1 MDILQAMK
9 ERHSVRAYTGQK
21 IESEKRQ
28 QLDALIRACNEESGL
43 HIRIRYDDP
52 TGFDSRLAH
61 YGKFQ
66 NVDNYIILAGK
77 PSRDLQEK
85 CGYYGEKIVL
95 EAQMMGLNTCWVA
108 LSFNKSAVEK
118 LIPTGEKM
126 VLVIAIGY
134 GKTQGTAH
142 KGKTIEGV
150 LDTKGE
156 VPDWFQKG
164 AEAALLAP
172 TAINQQKFKI
182 GMKDGNPTI
191 RIAGMGP
198 YTKIDLGIVKYHFEA
213 ASGHKVK

>member
-1 MDILQAMK
+1 
-9 ERHSVRAYTGQK
+9 
-21 IESEKRQ
+21 
-28 QLDALIRACNEESGL
+28 
-43 HIRIRYDDP
+43 
-52 TGFDSRLAH
+52 
-61 YGKFQ
+61 
-66 NVDNYIILAGK
+66 
-77 PSRDLQEK
+77 
-85 CGYYGEKIVL
+85 
-95 EAQMMGLNTCWVA
+95 
-108 LSFNKSAVEK
+108 
-118 LIPTGEKM
+118 M

-142 KGKTIEGV
+142 KGKTLEGV

>member
-1 MDILQAMK
+1 MDILQPMK

-21 IESEKRQ
+21 IESEKRK

-43 HIRIRYDDP
+43 HIQIRYDDP

-118 LIPTGEKM
+118 LIPAGEKM

-134 GKTQGTAH
+134 GKTQGTPH
-142 KGKTIEGV
+142 KGKTLKGV

-156 VPDWFQKG
+156 VLDWFQKG

>member
-95 EAQMMGLNTCWVA
+95 KAQMMGLNTCWVA

>member
-21 IESEKRQ
+21 IESEKRK

-43 HIRIRYDDP
+43 HIQIRYDDP

-85 CGYYGEKIVL
+85 CGYYGERIVL

-118 LIPTGEKM
+118 LIPAGEKM

-142 KGKTIEGV
+142 KGKTLEGV

-156 VPDWFQKG
+156 VSGWFQKG